1 MFYRI
6 ALTAAFV
13 GFIAFG
19 PAPAP
24 ASAQVQSEG
33 MGDLSAWG
41 TRYLSSDEK
50 EFPPQLWRGSDDEV
64 LLDLLKTVR
73 TTRLT
78 PAERK
83 LLRRVVLSPVE
94 RPRGENAE
102 ALLTERAR
110 LMLELGEARAAAALA
125 PRLES
130 QARGLDV
137 ETIAV
142 DLDMAS
148 GRENAACRRIQGGLP
163 EGEYWL
169 KLRVVCAI
177 LVENYAAAE
186 LAAEFATAQGV
197 NDPWFLEAVFAGSGE
212 VPNPPYA
219 RFDSGL
225 NIALSSKANLDT
237 SRITLFA
244 GRPDLAAAAAQRPGI
259 APELSARFAQI
270 AGDLDLI
277 SPQVRREILLKRIAA
292 DENGAASAL
301 ERALI
306 AQSDPEINAEEKA
319 RRIRSVMS
327 SVSRADMA
335 RFGGTAKVLLPDL
348 QRLQRSPETAQYALT
363 FAKAAMA
370 AGDNTLARRWLSA
383 LDIEGAPD
391 ANEFDIAYIEALDL
405 MSGGDDSSASQNAIQ
420 KRLIDTAKSTDQKQK
435 TAQILTLWSGFGYRL
450 GADARSL
457 VVSVN
462 NTQTRVAP
470 GALVAIRSAA
480 ASNAS
485 GETALLILQ
494 QLKGD
499 PKQISSIDIAD
510 IAAALIQID
519 ARDIAEDLALEATE
533 FWKD

>member
-1 MFYRI
+1 MFSRI

-13 GFIAFG
+13 GFFAFG
-19 PAPAP
+19 PVPTP

-50 EFPPQLWRGSDDEV
+50 EFPAQLWRGSDDEV
-64 LLDLLKTVR
+64 LLDLMKTVR

-83 LLRRVVLSPVE
+83 LLRRVVLSPAE
-94 RPRGENAE
+94 RPRGKNAE

-148 GRENAACRRIQGGLP
+148 GRENAACRRIEGGLP

-186 LAAEFATAQGV
+186 LSAEFATAQGV
-197 NDPWFLEAVFAGSGE
+197 NDPWFLEAVFAASGD

-237 SRITLFA
+237 SRMTLSA

-277 SPQVRREILLKRIAA
+277 SPDAHRDILLKRIAA

-306 AQSDPEINAEEKA
+306 AQTNPEIEAEEKA

-335 RFGGTAKVLLPDL
+335 RYGGTARVLLPDL
-348 QRLQRSPETAQYALT
+348 QRLQRSPETAQFALT
-363 FAKAAMA
+363 FAEAAIA
-370 AGDNTLARRWLSA
+370 AGDNALARRWLSA
-383 LDIEGAPD
+383 LDFEGAPD
-391 ANEFDIAYIEALDL
+391 TNPFDIAYVEALDL
-405 MSGGDDSSASQNAIQ
+405 MSGGDDSTASQNAIQ
-420 KRLIDTAKSTDQKQK
+420 KRLIDTAKSSEQKQK
-435 TAQILTLWSGFGYRL
+435 TAEILTLWSGFGYRL
-450 GADARSL
+450 GPDARSL
-457 VVSVN
+457 VFETN
-462 NTQTRVAP
+462 NSQKRLSP
-470 GALVAIRSAA
+470 GALVAIESAA
-480 ASNAS
+480 QANAT
-485 GETALLILQ
+485 GEAALLILQ

-499 PKQISSIDIAD
+499 TKQISSVD
-510 IAAALIQID
+510 IAALIAALIEIN

>member
-1 MFYRI
+1 MFSKI
-6 ALTAAFV
+6 ALSAAII
-13 GFIAFG
+13 GLCASLPG
-19 PAPAP
+19 LAP

-41 TRYLSSDEK
+41 TRYLSSEEK
-50 EFPPQLWRGSDDEV
+50 EFPPQLWRGSDDDV
-64 LLDLLKTVR
+64 LLDLMKTVR
-73 TTRLT
+73 TARLS

-83 LLRRVVLSPVE
+83 LLRRVVLSPAE

-148 GRENAACRRIQGGLP
+148 GRENAACRRIEGGLP

-186 LAAEFATAQGV
+186 LSAEFATAQGV
-197 NDPWFLEAVFAGSGE
+197 NDPWFLEAVFAASGE

-237 SRITLFA
+237 SRMTLSA

-259 APELSARFAQI
+259 APDLSARFAQI

-277 SPQVRREILLKRIAA
+277 SADARRNILLKRIQA
-292 DENGAASAL
+292 DENGATSSL
-301 ERALI
+301 ERALV
-306 AQSDPEINAEEKA
+306 AQSDPEIAIEEKA
-319 RRIRSVMS
+319 RRLNSVLS

-348 QRLQRSPETAQYALT
+348 QRLQRSTETAQFAQT
-363 FAKAAMA
+363 FSKAAMA
-370 AGDNTLARRWLSA
+370 AGDNMLARRWLSA
-383 LDIEGAPD
+383 LDFEGAPET
-391 ANEFDIAYIEALDL
+391 NPFDIAYLEALDL
-405 MSGGDDSSASQNAIQ
+405 MSGGDDSPASQNAVQ
-420 KRLIDTAKSTDQKQK
+420 KRLVEAAKSSDQKTR
-435 TAQILTLWSGFGYRL
+435 TAEILTLWSGFGYRL
-450 GADARSL
+450 GPDARSL
-457 VVSVN
+457 VFAAN
-462 NTQTRVAP
+462 NTQKRLSP
-470 GALVAIRSAA
+470 GALIAIDSAA
-480 ASNAS
+480 QSKAT

-494 QLKGD
+494 QIKGN
-499 PKQISSIDIAD
+499 PKQISSIDIAAL
-510 IAAALIQID
+510 IAALIEID